1 MQLQTLKLTDVKP
14 YERNPRKNDQ
24 AVDAVAESIKQCG
37 YCAPIIVDENMV
49 ILAGHTRYK
58 ALKKLKWQE
67 ATVLVREGMSEEQK
81 QKYRLLDN
89 KTNEFAAW
97 DDELL
102 REELKGL
109 DFDGFDFRFP
119 GEEGEEAEG
128 TIYTSETRLPQYT
141 PVGEEVT
148 EQDLYD
154 SRKTDALILEIEGA
168 DIPKEQK
175 DFLIM
180 AANRHTV
187 FNYRKIAEYYAV
199 ASPEVQRL
207 MERSA
212 LVLIDL
218 DDAIANGFTA
228 LTATLDE
235 LMEDD
240 INGA

>member
-1 MQLQTLKLTDVKP
+1 MQLQTLRLGTIKP
-14 YERNPRKNDQ
+14 YEKNPRKNDQ
-24 AVDAVAESIKQCG
+24 AVDAVAESIRQCG

-58 ALKKLKWQE
+58 ALKKLKIDE
-67 ATVLVREGMSEEQK
+67 VPVVILEGKTEEQK
-81 QKYRLLDN
+81 AKYRLLDN
-89 KTNEFAAW
+89 KTNEFASW

-102 REELKGL
+102 KEELAGL
-109 DFDGFDFRFP
+109 DFGGFDFHFP
-119 GEEGEEAEG
+119 TEEEAATEG

-154 SRKTDALILEIEGA
+154 RRKTDALILEIEGA

-199 ASPEVQRL
+199 ASHEVQRL

-228 LTATLDE
+228 LTASLDE

-240 INGA
+240 IDGA